1 MKGKISRGAGHGPRQ
16 KKGTAMKKKT
26 FTALVALVLV
36 IALTGCSAIGAY
48 ISKLKGELFGND
60 YIIRQ
65 YDDFGNLVFTIH
77 GDKVTM
83 DCELDEYGEVSSY
96 IDITID
102 GNSWKHVGSTLVFAQ
117 ESADMI
123 TDFQIPEEMEDS
135 GLGSTGLMAV
145 DRRINEYAN
154 LFGKELVVLISSQN
168 GTPVALF
175 QGNNVYTEIP
185 GDLPKT
191 TLIHIDGALV
201 YVHRANIDIIPA
213 DMFRGK

>member
-1 MKGKISRGAGHGPRQ
+1 
-16 KKGTAMKKKT
+16 MKKRT
-26 FTALVALVLV
+26 LFTVTALVLV
-36 IALTGCSAIGAY
+36 IALTGCAALEAFVG
-48 ISKLKGELFGND
+48 KLKGELFGND

-83 DCELDEYGEVSSY
+83 DCELDEYGEVTSY

-102 GNSWKHVGSTLVFAQ
+102 GKSWKHVGSTLVFAQ

-123 TDFQIPEEMEDS
+123 TDFQIPEEMEAQHS
-135 GLGSTGLMAV
+135 STGLMAI

-154 LFGKELVVLISSQN
+154 YFGKDLVILISSQN

-175 QGNNVYTEIP
+175 QGNDVYTEIP

-201 YVHRANIDIIPA
+201 YVHRANIDILPA
-213 DMFRGK
+213 SLFK

>member
-1 MKGKISRGAGHGPRQ
+1 MN
-16 KKGTAMKKKT
+16 KKKV
-26 FTALVALVLV
+26 FVTAVALVLV
-36 IALTGCSAIGAY
+36 LALAGCSAVGAFF
-48 ISKLKGELFGND
+48 SKLKGELFGND

-65 YDDFGNLVFTIH
+65 YDDFGNLVFTIY

-83 DCELDEYGEVSSY
+83 DCELDENGEVSSY

-102 GNSWKHVGSTLVFAQ
+102 GESWKHVGSTLVFAQ
-117 ESADMI
+117 DSADMI
-123 TDFQIPEEMEDS
+123 TDFQIPEEMEKE
-135 GLGSTGLMAV
+135 GLGSTGLMAI

-154 LFGKELVVLISSQN
+154 LFGKELVILISSQN

-213 DMFRGK
+213 SLFKQD

>member
-1 MKGKISRGAGHGPRQ
+1 MGPKITKKEGK
-16 KKGTAMKKKT
+16 TMNKKKL
-26 FTALVALVLV
+26 FTAAIALALVFSL
-36 IALTGCSAIGAY
+36 AGCSAIGAY
-48 ISKLKGELFGND
+48 IGKLRGELFGND
-60 YIIRQ
+60 YVIRQ
-65 YDDFGNLVFTIH
+65 YDDFGNLVFTVR

-102 GNSWKHVGSTLVFAQ
+102 GDSWKHVGSTLVFAQ
-117 ESADMI
+117 EKADMI
-123 TDFQIPEEMEDS
+123 TDFQIPEEMENTA
-135 GLGSTGLMAV
+135 GNSTGFMAV

-154 LFGKELVVLISSQN
+154 YFGKELVVLISSQN

-175 QGNNVYTEIP
+175 QGDNVYTEIP

-191 TLIHIDGALV
+191 TLIHIDGAMV

-213 DMFRGK
+213 DFFKD

>member
-1 MKGKISRGAGHGPRQ
+1 
-16 KKGTAMKKKT
+16 MKKKA
-26 FTALVALVLV
+26 FISLIALVLA
-36 IALTGCSAIGAY
+36 IALTGCSAIGAFVGR
-48 ISKLKGELFGND
+48 LKGELFGND

-83 DCELDEYGEVSSY
+83 DCELDEYGEISSY

-102 GNSWKHVGSTLVFAQ
+102 GESWKHVGSTLVFAQ
-117 ESADMI
+117 EEADMI
-123 TDFQIPEEMEDS
+123 TDFQIPEEMAGQS
-135 GLGSTGLMAV
+135 GSTGLMAV

-154 LFGKELVVLISSQN
+154 LFGKELVVLVSSQN

-175 QGNNVYTEIP
+175 QGNDVYTEIP

-191 TLIHIDGALV
+191 TLIHIDGAMV

-213 DMFRGK
+213 EFFKAS

>member
-1 MKGKISRGAGHGPRQ
+1 MN
-16 KKGTAMKKKT
+16 KKKV
-26 FTALVALVLV
+26 FFSIVAVILVLSL
-36 IALTGCSAIGAY
+36 AGCAAIGAFVG
-48 ISKLKGELFGND
+48 KLKGELFGND

-65 YDDFGNLVFTIH
+65 YDDFGNLVFTIY

-83 DCELDEYGEVSSY
+83 DCELDDYGEISSY

-102 GNSWKHVGSTLVFAQ
+102 GESWKHVGSTLVFAQ
-117 ESADMI
+117 EKADMI
-123 TDFQIPEEMEDS
+123 TDFQIPEEMES
-135 GLGSTGLMAV
+135 QSGSTGLMAI

-175 QGNNVYTEIP
+175 QGNDVYTEIP

-191 TLIHIDGALV
+191 TLIHIDGAMV

-213 DMFRGK
+213 EFFQQN

>member
-1 MKGKISRGAGHGPRQ
+1 
-16 KKGTAMKKKT
+16 MKKKVIISIT
-26 FTALVALVLV
+26 AIVLCLALV
-36 IALTGCSAIGAY
+36 GCSAIGAY

-60 YIIRQ
+60 YDIRQ

-77 GDKVTM
+77 GDRVTM

-102 GNSWKHVGSTLVFAQ
+102 GDSWKHVGSTLVFAQ
-117 ESADMI
+117 ENADMI
-123 TDFQIPEEMEDS
+123 TDFQLPEDMENS
-135 GLGSTGLMAV
+135 GTGTGLMAV

-154 LFGKELVVLISSQN
+154 YFGKKLVVLISSQN

-213 DMFRGK
+213 EFFKQK